1 MSTDLVARYLAC
13 PTCHDVIT
21 LHDEAIA
28 CTSASC
34 AWRGEWRGRVAITVH
49 GAGPSFFDDKVEV
62 MQAGHSEKGQSAVFQ
77 AAQMR
82 LFAESIRPGSV
93 VLDVGCGPKA
103 PYERRVN
110 CTVIGVDMSLDSLR
124 ANEDVDLRVYASA
137 AELPLARNSID
148 TVVCVYSVHHFV
160 GATVAQ
166 NERLVQ
172 VAFREFARV
181 LKPDGE
187 LFVFDVSP
195 WLPFAVAQNRS
206 WNFAKRAMRSKLDM
220 FFWREN
226 ALAEMG
232 SRCLPTGSVL
242 QVRHFDSPWWSTF
255 APVFALPKLRVPRI
269 LYPFDI
275 KMYRWKL

>member
-1 MSTDLVARYLAC
+1 MSTDLAAHYLVC
-13 PTCHDVIT
+13 PTCHGAIT
-21 LHDEAIA
+21 LHDDAIA
-28 CTSASC
+28 CTSPNC
-34 AWRGEWRGRVAITVH
+34 TWRGEWRGGVAITVH

-62 MQAGHSEKGQSAVFQ
+62 MQAGHSEERQSAVFQ
-77 AAQMR
+77 AAQMG

-103 PYERRVN
+103 PYERRVD

-137 AELPLARNSID
+137 AALPLALGSVD

-166 NERLVQ
+166 NERLVRA
-172 VAFREFARV
+172 AFREFARV

-195 WLPFAVAQNRS
+195 WFPFAAAQGRS
-206 WNFAKRAMRSKLDM
+206 WNLAKRTLRGKLDM

-226 ALAEMG
+226 ALADMAA
-232 SRCLPTGSVL
+232 RCLPTGSVME
-242 QVRHFDSPWWSTF
+242 VRHFDTPWWSTF
-255 APVFALPKLRVPRI
+255 APIFALPRLRVPRFF
-269 LYPFDI
+269 YPFDI
-275 KMYRWKL
+275 NMYRWKL